1 MSVLEIKP
9 TALMNPDALIKS
21 YEDIKTDSCNER
33 RFEMGKTISAFLYFS
48 FIIMIFSFRYEATK
62 QLK

>member
-1 MSVLEIKP
+1 MSVLEIKA

-33 RFEMGKTISAFLYFS
+33 RFEMGKTNAAFLYFS
-48 FIIMIFSFRYEATK
+48 FF
-62 QLK
+62 L